1 MCKVLCKNLHPMP
14 VTVTIAG
21 LVCAGKRGSALSL
34 PSCQT
39 VVTLALA
46 ESGSNSETAH

>member
-1 MCKVLCKNLHPMP
+1 MP

-21 LVCAGKRGSALSL
+21 LVCAGKWGSALSL
-34 PSCQT
+34 PSSQT